1 MEEVEGGPRRWSEG
15 GGGRECGTMVVMA
28 TPYGFQHEQREQKR
42 ETEVCR
48 WRKRSWIDREGSI

>member
-42 ETEVCR
+42 ETEVRR
-48 WRKRSWIDREGSI
+48 WRRRS